1 MLSPLFFNEK
11 YSKYKILR
19 INRFNLI
26 SQNWNCEICA
36 LGGISK
42 ENLKKISMTKSKSI
56 GFIRL
61 FSKLK

>member
-11 YSKYKILR
+11 YSKYKILG

-26 SQNWNCEICA
+26 SNNWKCEICA
-36 LGGISK
+36 LGGILK
-42 ENLKKISMTKSKSI
+42 KNLKKISMTKSKGI

-61 FSKLK
+61 LKE